1 VTVLAGR
8 LPRLGA
14 ADEIVLTAG
23 LARFFHAGV
32 GGHVTYQ
39 FYRQNPANASV
50 SAGRPTFVATGIVG
64 IPPVLGDQFDQVN
77 NAVLPRRPPPGTST
91 AGSRRAPD
99 RIEPPEKLVPSVPD
113 RMGPWNPST
122 ARSLSCWKPTGS
134 RPCCGSPP

>member
-77 NAVLPRRPPPGTST
+77 NAVLPRRPPPGTLNGRFAPCSGPNRA
-91 AGSRRAPD
+91 AGKAGAVRA
-99 RIEPPEKLVPSVPD
+99 
-113 RMGPWNPST
+113 
-122 ARSLSCWKPTGS
+122 
-134 RPCCGSPP
+134 